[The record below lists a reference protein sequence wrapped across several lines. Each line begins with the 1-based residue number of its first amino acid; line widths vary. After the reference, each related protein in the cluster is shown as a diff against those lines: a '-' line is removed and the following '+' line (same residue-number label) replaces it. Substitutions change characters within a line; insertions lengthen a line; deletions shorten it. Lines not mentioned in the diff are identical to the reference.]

1 MIFYGSWLC
10 VRMQGLNRKGN
21 AFYDKAARFRMP
33 VEDLFREVEPHFSQS
48 YFYNMLEYRYLD
60 LF

>member
-1 MIFYGSWLC
+1 
-10 VRMQGLNRKGN
+10 MQGLNRKGN

-33 VEDLFREVEPHFSQS
+33 VEDLFRDVEPHFSQS
-48 YFYNMLEYRYLD
+48 YFYNILEYRYLD